1 MAIKITQICDGC
13 GRDRMIRHIKDTRT
27 HQWIEFYD
35 NRYHMC
41 PDCVQ
46 AAVNEREKRDIYDG

>member
-13 GRDRMIRHIKDTRT
+13 GKDRMIRHIKDTRT

-41 PDCVQ
+41 PDCGER
-46 AAVNEREKRDIYDG
+46 AREKGYL